1 MRSAGEWR
9 EAGGGCAT
17 SVAIVAGETGG
28 PATPTSA
35 GVMVAATRWRGGF
48 VNAEASG
55 LIVVGSGT
63 TTVTLTYLIWAVFQQ
78 PALQEALQRELRD
91 SLERISEILI

>member
-1 MRSAGEWR
+1 MSD
-9 EAGGGCAT
+9 
-17 SVAIVAGETGG
+17 
-28 PATPTSA
+28 
-35 GVMVAATRWRGGF
+35 MD

-63 TTVTLTYLIWAVFQQ
+63 TAVTLTYLIWAVFQQ

-91 SLERISEILI
+91 SLGENFGDTDLEKLPTLNAIIVKL